1 MIYRFDNAAGEIIK
15 RAVIQTTMSLA
26 KSGVFTFSELT
37 RSVSTYYQKPE
48 YDFSNNA
55 NPSNTSKFTE
65 KLVQLRFE
73 PKGKYYDSNGTLV
86 TTPQLSIQLCEIDI
100 SKQNDII
107 RTRII
112 NEEGTIKEAWSG
124 GDDWQINIT
133 GVLIGEQGIF
143 KTDDFEMLLNRPN
156 EDTQKLVDIS
166 NSLVP
171 ITVTCPLLNKRGIYE
186 IVIESIELPH
196 ESDWKNLQKFAIKAY
211 SHSDELRIN
220 TQR

>member
-1 MIYRFDNAAGEIIK
+1 MIYRFDNAAGQIIK

-48 YDFSNNA
+48 YDFNDNA
-55 NPSNTSKFTE
+55 NPSNSGKFTE

-73 PKGKYYDSNGTLV
+73 PKGKYYDSNRKLV
-86 TTPQLSIQLCEIDI
+86 TTPQLDIQLCEIDI

-107 RTRII
+107 RTRVV

-133 GVLIGEQGIF
+133 GVLVGNQGVYS
-143 KTDDFEMLLNRPN
+143 TEGYEMLLNKPN
-156 EDTQKLVDIS
+156 ADTQKLVDIS
-166 NSLVP
+166 NSLLP
-171 ITVTCPLLNKRGIYE
+171 IDVTCPLLNNRGIYR

-196 ESDWKNLQKFAIKAY
+196 ESEWKNLQKFALKCY
-211 SHSDELRIN
+211 SHNNDLTI
-220 TQR
+220 